1 MSYFLFNWFKWK
13 SDYKFFLVAKPTIN
27 KLNGVNSSPTYVFP
41 LNEAN
46 HDGASGSGIKNLYQE
61 DNVNSGGS
69 GSQAQALPNNDEN
82 DN

>member
-1 MSYFLFNWFKWK
+1 
-13 SDYKFFLVAKPTIN
+13 
-27 KLNGVNSSPTYVFP
+27 LNGVNSSPTYIFP